1 MNQTVQLII
10 SNTIFMHCA
19 CVLCV
24 SPRSRPLSFN
34 QETRVS
40 STLGTILISRQQK
53 GGGLGGANAD
63 VCLHGERAFKKYDVD
78 VISRWVWRSVNI
90 ISWMGGLG
98 RKKCQQYADVI

>member
-1 MNQTVQLII
+1 
-10 SNTIFMHCA
+10 MHCA

-53 GGGLGGANAD
+53 GEGGANAD
-63 VCLHGERAFKKYDVD
+63 VCLHGGGAFKKYDFD
-78 VISRWVWRSVNI
+78 VELLSAILA
-90 ISWMGGLG
+90 LG
-98 RKKCQQYADVI
+98 RSLRQFLDNFTW

>member
-10 SNTIFMHCA
+10 SSTIFMHCA

-40 STLGTILISRQQK
+40 STLGTILISRKQK
-53 GGGLGGANAD
+53 GEGGANAD
-63 VCLHGERAFKKYDVD
+63 VCLHGGRAFKKYVID
-78 VISRWVWRSVNI
+78 VISRCGYGEV
-90 ISWMGGLG
+90 LT
-98 RKKCQQYADVI
+98 

>member
-10 SNTIFMHCA
+10 SSTIFMHCA

-24 SPRSRPLSFN
+24 SPPSRPLSFN

-53 GGGLGGANAD
+53 GEGVGGAIAD
-63 VCLHGERAFKKYDVD
+63 VCLHDEWAFKDYHVD
-78 VISRWVWRSVNI
+78 VISRWVWR
-90 ISWMGGLG
+90 
-98 RKKCQQYADVI
+98 C

>member
-10 SNTIFMHCA
+10 SSTIFMHCA

-53 GGGLGGANAD
+53 GEGGENAD

-78 VISRWVWRSVNI
+78 VKECCNWAWLVS
-90 ISWMGGLG
+90 
-98 RKKCQQYADVI
+98 Y